1 MRSARATFFHY
12 VGQSTVRLVI
22 GLVLIAVAAFV
33 AVIPPRIIG
42 AIVDDLNRGAELGAI
57 VQLALLMIALA
68 AVENVVRGFGRF
80 NIIDSSR
87 RLEYRMRNDLF
98 AHLERMHL
106 AYFQHQRIGDLMARL
121 TNDLNAVRQ
130 MTGFGILMGSS
141 TSLVVIFTVIS
152 MLGVSVK
159 LTLISLVL
167 MPIATI
173 SFAVIGRRVNQRF
186 EQLQARFGDLSTK
199 AQENFSGIRVVK
211 AFSQEEAEIGS
222 FATVNRQYLDGA
234 VDLAKVNGLIW
245 PAMAFV
251 LGVAVLSVLYV
262 GGQDAIAGRLTIGQL
277 IQFVAYLNLLSWPM
291 IALGEVTNM
300 FQQGWASLRRLQE
313 IFDATPAVDDPIDAV
328 TTPIRGDVELRNVY
342 FAYGQSIVLRDVSF
356 HVPAGGSLAIVGQ
369 TGAGKSSL
377 VNLIPRLFDV
387 QQGEVLIDGVN
398 VMRYPLQQLRRAV
411 GYVPQETYLFS
422 VPLAD
427 NVGFGA
433 EEPLTAA
440 QLDWAGD
447 VSQLN
452 KDVEDF
458 PARFDTMIGERGV
471 TLSGGQKQRTAIA
484 RAVAKDP
491 RVLIL
496 DDALSAV
503 DTYTEAEI
511 LRRLRGVMNER
522 TSIVVAHRIST
533 VKDADEILVLD
544 DGRIA
549 ERGTHRELL
558 ERNGLYAQMYRR
570 QLLEEELE
578 VDEEQEEHSKRVRAQ
593 DRDEP
598 FAAGPR
604 MERLG
609 GDGP

>member
-1 MRSARATFFHY
+1 MSSARATFFHY

>member
-1 MRSARATFFHY
+1 MSSARATFFHY

-291 IALGEVTNM
+291 IPLGEVTNM

-356 HVPAGGSLAIVGQ
+356 HVPAGGSLAIVGH

>member
-1 MRSARATFFHY
+1 VSSARATFFHY

>member
-130 MTGFGILMGSS
+130 MTSFGILMGSS

>member
-1 MRSARATFFHY
+1 MSSARATFFHY

-42 AIVDDLNRGAELGAI
+42 AVVDDLNRGAELGAI

-152 MLGVSVK
+152 MLGVSVT

-251 LGVAVLSVLYV
+251 LGVAVLSVLYI

-356 HVPAGGSLAIVGQ
+356 HVPAGGSLAIVGH

-398 VMRYPLQQLRRAV
+398 VMRYPLQQLRRSV

-593 DRDEP
+593 DGDEP

>member
-1 MRSARATFFHY
+1 VSSARATFFHY

-42 AIVDDLNRGAELGAI
+42 AIVDDLNGGAELGAI

-356 HVPAGGSLAIVGQ
+356 HVPAGGSLAIVGH

-398 VMRYPLQQLRRAV
+398 VMRYPLQQLRRSV